1 MFFNEM
7 TKEKIILIYVI
18 LEALLIGLLTVEY
31 INMNITFRVFS
42 IIIVGLMLVST
53 AFLTVIIKK
62 YT

>member
-1 MFFNEM
+1 M